1 MYTDHRP
8 LYYRLETWF
17 RHRPVKTDFYIPFFY
32 RYNQTY
38 SYNPRKYG
46 TALLLVTREP
56 GERITWLTFGGP
68 LFPNNAN
75 SNFSSHTELLPVVPL
90 MEESRSRLCGIL
102 ESQFN
107 V

>member
-8 LYYRLETWF
+8 LYYRKETWL
-17 RHRPVKTDFYIPFFY
+17 RHRPVNRDYYLPFFY
-32 RYNQTY
+32 RFNEIY
-38 SYNPRKYG
+38 SNKPRKYG
-46 TALLLVTREP
+46 TALMLVTGVP

-68 LFPNNAN
+68 LFPIGTN
-75 SNFSSHTELLPVVPL
+75 SHFSSHTELLPVVPL